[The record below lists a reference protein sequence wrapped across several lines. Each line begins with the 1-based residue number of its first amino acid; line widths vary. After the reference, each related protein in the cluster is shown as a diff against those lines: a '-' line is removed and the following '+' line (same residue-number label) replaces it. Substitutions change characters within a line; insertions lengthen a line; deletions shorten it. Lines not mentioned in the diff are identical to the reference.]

1 MGKSENGRVNGP
13 DWTDIRGYM
22 SEIKKVYQV
31 ECVVTIGTLTVAKN
45 TEIRVGVAASW
56 PDLEKPGKV
65 QFATVFASFPTPD
78 GVSMDALVY
87 RLLHKLDYELTD
99 ERFYQTEI
107 FPRA

>member
-1 MGKSENGRVNGP
+1 
-13 DWTDIRGYM
+13 
-22 SEIKKVYQV
+22 
-31 ECVVTIGTLTVAKN
+31 
-45 TEIRVGVAASW
+45 
-56 PDLEKPGKV
+56 V